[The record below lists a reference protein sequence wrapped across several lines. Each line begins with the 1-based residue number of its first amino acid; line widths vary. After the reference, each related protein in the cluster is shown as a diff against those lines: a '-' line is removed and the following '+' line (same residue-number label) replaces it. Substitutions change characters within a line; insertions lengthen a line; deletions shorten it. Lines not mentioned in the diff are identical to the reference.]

1 MPITA
6 LTNKKRVFVGMSGGV
21 DSSLSAAL
29 LKEGGFDV
37 VGVFIKVWQPD
48 FAFCDW
54 KKERLDA
61 MRVAVRL
68 GIPFKTYDFEKE
80 YKKEVVDY
88 MIEEYK
94 DGRTPNPDVMC
105 NKYIKFGSFLNKA
118 TKEGADF
125 VATGHYAGK
134 SQISNLKSK
143 RYKLLKGVDQNKDQ
157 SYFLWTLKRKQLEKI
172 IFPIGYL
179 KKSQVREE
187 ARKRGLPVAD
197 KKDSQGLC
205 FVGKIDMKD
214 FLKEYIKER
223 QGDVLNESGEV
234 IGYHDGVFLYTMGER
249 KGFVITKKTPRDKPY
264 YVVEKD
270 ILQNVLVVSN
280 EVKKENFESV
290 TDTILMKN
298 VNWIGSPPDEE
309 KKIEARLR
317 YRQNLRKCRVFDAND
332 GWQAKFDDIQE
343 SVTPGQSIVFYDKE
357 ECLGGGIIR

>member
-1 MPITA
+1 M
-6 LTNKKRVFVGMSGGV
+6 
-21 DSSLSAAL
+21 
-29 LKEGGFDV
+29 
-37 VGVFIKVWQPD
+37 
-48 FAFCDW
+48 
-54 KKERLDA
+54 
-61 MRVAVRL
+61 
-68 GIPFKTYDFEKE
+68 
-80 YKKEVVDY
+80 
-88 MIEEYK
+88 
-94 DGRTPNPDVMC
+94 
-105 NKYIKFGSFLNKA
+105 
-118 TKEGADF
+118 
-125 VATGHYAGK
+125 
-134 SQISNLKSK
+134 
-143 RYKLLKGVDQNKDQ
+143 
-157 SYFLWTLKRKQLEKI
+157 
-172 IFPIGYL
+172 
-179 KKSQVREE
+179 
-187 ARKRGLPVAD
+187 AD